1 METFDALALALEQ
14 QTDALLKAI
23 EQDDLALA
31 LHIADERQRL
41 IEQLRSFSQRQ
52 EHIAALKQLADRMLT
67 IDMTMLKFVE
77 SQKSEVELLLRR
89 LNYGNKAV
97 KLYMGVSEE

>member
-52 EHIAALKQLADRMLT
+52 
-67 IDMTMLKFVE
+67 
-77 SQKSEVELLLRR
+77 
-89 LNYGNKAV
+89 
-97 KLYMGVSEE
+97 